1 MKRLICKKICSYK
14 AHEEDEPVEGKGA
27 PGGKA
32 SRRGPGEGGTGRR
45 QGPWSAKAA
54 TGREGAGAVD
64 EEDFTKAFE
73 DVPSVQIYSNRDLE
87 DAMSKIRDILS
98 DDKHDWEQR
107 VAAVREVRSLLVAGA
122 TKHEGFLQQLRLM
135 DPALKLS
142 VRDLRSQVVRETCI
156 TLAYLS
162 ALLRNKFEFTA
173 EAVLTGLFALVPNS
187 AKVMATSGLVAIRL
201 ILKNT
206 HAPRLTP
213 IVCSNAASKAV
224 SVRRRSFEFLDL
236 MFQEWQTAALERHVS
251 LLVDTVRK
259 GITDADSDARLEARK
274 AYWGLHNHAPGAAKA
289 LLTSLEPSYQR
300 AVTAQRG
307 GAHPN
312 GSGLLQPHSDR
323 SSSSSQ
329 ESLNRHL
336 GKRGLPHNV
345 HVATKTKV
353 PAGARKPP
361 PCAPGAMQRSRS
373 DVDVGAAHSAKARMA
388 AGSGGASG
396 AGSGVGVA
404 LGRERPPTAPARH
417 HVTSSGYG
425 ILHKPGGVGSLGSPG
440 ERHGRPAAK
449 SVSQNQR
456 SRSSSPGRFLAGMGT
471 RVSRGPRPPIPAP
484 ACALPAPPLLSQ
496 VPQAGAGGPSG
507 QRVSRIPRSLG
518 GSRDSSPARIGP
530 SVRESR
536 IPRVSLSQGCSRDT
550 SRESSRDPSPVRAF
564 TALSRG
570 SRIPRVSLSQ
580 GCSRDTSRESSRD
593 PSPVRAFT
601 AHSTRQQ
608 SRSTSAL
615 TNSFVPSDPY
625 SLMQSRGISSSVN
638 AMRFL
643 DPGSDVEAAVAD
655 ALTGSTRAKRKPVRR
670 RYDAYGMTSDDDAMS
685 DASSACSERSCGSR
699 GSRGAHGAPLA
710 PGAPGPYLARQAE
723 DVADILN
730 RCASSNWAERRDG
743 LLALQALLRA
753 QRTLSRVELK
763 RLCEIFTRMFAD
775 PHSKV
780 SAVGVPGGSPTR
792 VTRAVMSPP
801 LVTQRREANP
811 KCPSCHSPKVSNPCV
826 PCAPCGPTCPLPWIG
841 ILQRVFSM
849 FLETLVDFVLTHRA
863 ELHDW
868 LFVLLTQLLKKMGA
882 DLLGSVQAK
891 AQRCL
896 DVTREC
902 FPPDLQFNILMR
914 FVVDQTQVLN
924 LKVKV
929 AVLRYI
935 CALSRIMEPRGFV
948 NASETRLAVS
958 RIITWTT
965 EPKSSEVRKAAQA
978 VLIALFE
985 LHPPEFTMLLGALPK
1000 TFQDGATRLLH
1011 NHIKATPKA
1020 GGNQASPSG
1029 AAHRAPMRPPANRV
1043 SPVTSPS
1050 ASSQGTVS
1058 PGTSEADGEAG
1069 EEFYRS
1075 LRGVSQAIQSYSY
1088 RSQEDLTEQ
1097 SPANAAAAGRE
1108 QGTGAALGREGE
1120 GGRDTPDSE
1129 WRSHHTAP
1137 PRGVVWPHAQ
1147 TYTIAYTQPC
1157 THSLAQ
1163 PAMNQA
1169 TGWSTLTAP
1178 PIPGQGGPPAASS
1191 LAELLAELTGPGG
1204 RPEERRAALRE
1215 LQRAGREEPAA
1226 AWEEHF
1232 KTVLLLLLET
1242 LADADHVTRSLA
1254 LRVLSEFLR
1263 RQPTCFRKYAE
1274 LTIMKVLEAHRDP
1287 HKEVCRAAEETA
1299 SVLAASLPAEQCLK
1313 VLCPIVQTADFPI
1326 NLAAIKM
1333 QTRVMQR
1340 LPHTALTQL
1349 LPDIIPG
1356 LLQGY
1361 DNTESSVRK
1370 ASVFCL
1376 VAIHTAIG
1384 ESLTPYLTHLSGSKM
1399 KLLNLYIQ
1407 RAESNAGPGSPGS
1420 PALSL
1425 SGHCS

>member
-396 AGSGVGVA
+396 AGSGVGVV

-449 SVSQNQR
+449 SVSQNQ
-456 SRSSSPGRFLAGMGT
+456 L
-471 RVSRGPRPPIPAP
+471 
-484 ACALPAPPLLSQ
+484 
-496 VPQAGAGGPSG
+496 
-507 QRVSRIPRSLG
+507 
-518 GSRDSSPARIGP
+518 
-530 SVRESR
+530 RESR

-775 PHSKV
+775 PHSK
-780 SAVGVPGGSPTR
+780 
-792 VTRAVMSPP
+792 
-801 LVTQRREANP
+801 
-811 KCPSCHSPKVSNPCV
+811 
-826 PCAPCGPTCPLPWIG
+826 
-841 ILQRVFSM
+841 VFSM

-1120 GGRDTPDSE
+1120 GGRDTPDS
-1129 WRSHHTAP
+1129 
-1137 PRGVVWPHAQ
+1137 
-1147 TYTIAYTQPC
+1147 
-1157 THSLAQ
+1157 
-1163 PAMNQA
+1163 
-1169 TGWSTLTAP
+1169 
-1178 PIPGQGGPPAASS
+1178 QGGPPAASS

>member
-32 SRRGPGEGGTGRR
+32 GRRGPGQGGAGRR

-122 TKHEGFLQQLRLM
+122 IKHEGFLQQLRLM

-236 MFQEWQTAALERHVS
+236 MFQEWQTAALERHVG

-289 LLTSLEPSYQR
+289 MLTSLEPSYQR

-345 HVATKTKV
+345 HKATTTKV

-396 AGSGVGVA
+396 VGSGVA

-449 SVSQNQR
+449 SVSQNQ
-456 SRSSSPGRFLAGMGT
+456 L
-471 RVSRGPRPPIPAP
+471 
-484 ACALPAPPLLSQ
+484 
-496 VPQAGAGGPSG
+496 
-507 QRVSRIPRSLG
+507 
-518 GSRDSSPARIGP
+518 
-530 SVRESR
+530 RESR

-564 TALSRG
+564 AALSRG

-601 AHSTRQQ
+601 ALSTRQQ

-710 PGAPGPYLARQAE
+710 PGAPGPYLVRQAE

-775 PHSKV
+775 PHSK
-780 SAVGVPGGSPTR
+780 
-792 VTRAVMSPP
+792 
-801 LVTQRREANP
+801 
-811 KCPSCHSPKVSNPCV
+811 
-826 PCAPCGPTCPLPWIG
+826 
-841 ILQRVFSM
+841 VFSM

-1011 NHIKATPKA
+1011 NHIKAAPKA

-1058 PGTSEADGEAG
+1058 PGTSEADGEAAG

-1097 SPANAAAAGRE
+1097 SAAATAGRE

-1120 GGRDTPDSE
+1120 GGRDTPDS
-1129 WRSHHTAP
+1129 
-1137 PRGVVWPHAQ
+1137 
-1147 TYTIAYTQPC
+1147 
-1157 THSLAQ
+1157 
-1163 PAMNQA
+1163 
-1169 TGWSTLTAP
+1169 
-1178 PIPGQGGPPAASS
+1178 QGGPPAASS

-1340 LPHTALTQL
+1340 LPYNALIQL

-1361 DNTESSVRK
+1361 DNAESSVRK

-1425 SGHCS
+1425 SGQCS

>member
-32 SRRGPGEGGTGRR
+32 GRRGPGQGGAGRR

-122 TKHEGFLQQLRLM
+122 IKHEGFLQQLRLM

-236 MFQEWQTAALERHVS
+236 MFQEWQTAALERHVG

-289 LLTSLEPSYQR
+289 MLTSLEPSYQR

-345 HVATKTKV
+345 HKATTTKV

-396 AGSGVGVA
+396 VGSGVA

-456 SRSSSPGRFLAGMGT
+456 SRSSSPGRFLAGIGT
-471 RVSRGPRPPIPAP
+471 RVSRGPRPLIPAP

-496 VPQAGAGGPSG
+496 APQAGAGGPSG
-507 QRVSRIPRSLG
+507 QRGSLIPRSLG
-518 GSRDSSPARIGP
+518 GSRDSSPARLGP

-564 TALSRG
+564 AALSRG

-601 AHSTRQQ
+601 ALSTRQQ

-710 PGAPGPYLARQAE
+710 PGAPGPYLVRQAE

-775 PHSKV
+775 PHSK
-780 SAVGVPGGSPTR
+780 
-792 VTRAVMSPP
+792 
-801 LVTQRREANP
+801 
-811 KCPSCHSPKVSNPCV
+811 
-826 PCAPCGPTCPLPWIG
+826 
-841 ILQRVFSM
+841 VFSM

-1011 NHIKATPKA
+1011 NHIKAAPKA

-1058 PGTSEADGEAG
+1058 PGTSEADGEAAG

-1097 SPANAAAAGRE
+1097 SAAATAGRE

-1120 GGRDTPDSE
+1120 GGRDTPDS
-1129 WRSHHTAP
+1129 
-1137 PRGVVWPHAQ
+1137 
-1147 TYTIAYTQPC
+1147 
-1157 THSLAQ
+1157 
-1163 PAMNQA
+1163 
-1169 TGWSTLTAP
+1169 
-1178 PIPGQGGPPAASS
+1178 QGGPPAASS

-1340 LPHTALTQL
+1340 LPYNALIQL

-1361 DNTESSVRK
+1361 DNAESSVRK

-1425 SGHCS
+1425 SGQCS